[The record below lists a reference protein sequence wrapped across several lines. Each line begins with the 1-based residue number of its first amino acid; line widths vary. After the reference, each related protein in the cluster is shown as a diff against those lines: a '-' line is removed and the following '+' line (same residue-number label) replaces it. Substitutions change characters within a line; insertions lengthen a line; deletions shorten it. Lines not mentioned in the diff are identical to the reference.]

1 MNNSYKSSVYAFL
14 VAIACSVQL
23 FGQSPSTSILEFQQ
37 VFENQV
43 TNVHQEKVFVDT
55 DKASYITGETIWM
68 GAYCMDA
75 SFHQLSMLS
84 KVVNIEL
91 LNQSGGSMKQ
101 IRVELKDGLGQA
113 QLFISPEIPSG
124 TYTLRAYTNWMKN
137 FDPEFVFHKQLN
149 VINPSAS
156 DAASEP
162 TEIPEGLQLDFFP
175 EGGHL
180 VAGLTSKI
188 AIKANDHLGKPVELT
203 GLIFDNNEKEVGKF
217 TTSPDG
223 YASLQL
229 TPEAG
234 KSYFARVAIG
244 GNIQKISLPDAMG
257 NGLVMTAKKA
267 NKDSYR
273 LEFQHTPAFPKTLH
287 LIAHTRGT
295 IQQIRTIDL
304 NSEKQTTL
312 NLKELPAGIT
322 HITLTD
328 QQFQPLIERLIFN
341 YPEFNHIELQTDKK
355 TLATRQKV
363 VLSLNAGNNLL
374 PHDNAFISLSVT
386 ESDPT
391 LPRQQNMVTNLLL
404 TSDIKGNI
412 PNPWKYFNPENTQ
425 REAQMD
431 LIMLTNGWSRFD
443 WDTLNKNKTQ
453 DYLYPAEINAPILSG
468 TVDIQMDQPQNNDL
482 QLSFPGKSSFMNS
495 QKLEPGEI
503 FHFEVPFRIQNNMAC
518 FYINGEPL
526 NPDHITVFSPF
537 DLKTKTRPH
546 VSPLTSAS
554 RVFLEKMNANIQVG
568 QIYREYNFINGVA
581 IESPEPETHFHGEP
595 DFLYILDNY
604 TRFETVR
611 DLFIE
616 YIRSAVIRDNKKKSG
631 FYVIDEDILPGKALT
646 LIDGVPILDMDY
658 ILNFDPLKIE
668 KIGVVKDVYF
678 MGNTNFQGIINFTTY
693 NGDFNDQELPPY
705 ILEKAYHAIQ
715 KPRKFYSPDYALNHE
730 ALKRIPDLRNTLY
743 WNPSI
748 EFTGQTEI
756 EFYTSDNTGEYNISI
771 NGITSSGKPIF
782 TQGSISVKSTVP

>member
-1 MNNSYKSSVYAFL
+1 MNNSYKLSVYAFL
-14 VAIACSVQL
+14 VAMACSAQL
-23 FGQSPSTSILEFQQ
+23 FGQVPATSIREFQQ

-55 DKASYITGETIWM
+55 DKGSYITGETIWM
-68 GAYCMDA
+68 SAYCMDA
-75 SFHQLSMLS
+75 SFHQLSVLS
-84 KVVNIEL
+84 KVVNVEL
-91 LNQSGGSMKQ
+91 LNQSGASMKQ

-113 QLFISPEIPSG
+113 QIFISPELPSG

-137 FDPEFVFHKQLN
+137 FDPEFTFNMPIQI
-149 VINPSAS
+149 INPSAPGTV
-156 DAASEP
+156 SEP
-162 TEIPEGLQLDFFP
+162 TSVVEKLVLDFFP

-180 VAGLTSKI
+180 VSGLSSKV
-188 AIKANDHLGKPVELT
+188 AIKANDHLGKPMELT
-203 GLIFDNNEKEVGKF
+203 GLVFDNHEKEVGKF

-234 KSYFARVAIG
+234 KSYFARVSIG
-244 GNIQKISLPDAMG
+244 GNIQKISLSEAKE
-257 NGLVMTAKKA
+257 NGVVMTAKKV

-273 LEFQHTPAFPKTLH
+273 LEFQHTPSFPKALH

-304 NSEKQTTL
+304 GNEKQTTL
-312 NLKELPAGIT
+312 NLKELPAGIS

-328 QQFQPLIERLIFN
+328 QQFRPLIERLIFN
-341 YPEFNHIELQTDKK
+341 YPELNHIEIEANQN

-363 VLSLNAGNNLL
+363 VLSLNDGNSPL
-374 PHDNAFISLSVT
+374 PGDKAFISLSVT
-386 ESDPT
+386 ESDPSSP
-391 LPRQQNMVTNLLL
+391 LQQNMVTNLLL
-404 TSDIKGNI
+404 TSDIKGHI
-412 PNPWKYFNPENTQ
+412 PNPWKYFNPKNPH

-431 LIMLTNGWSRFD
+431 LVMLTNGWSRFD
-443 WDTLNKNKTQ
+443 WNTLNENRPQ
-453 DYLYPAEINAPILSG
+453 DYQYPAEISAPILSG
-468 TVDIQMDQPQNNDL
+468 TVDFQTDQLQNKDL

-495 QKLEPGEI
+495 QKLTPGET
-503 FHFEVPFRIQNNMAC
+503 FHFEVPFRIQNDMAC

-526 NPDHITVFSPF
+526 NPDYITIFSPF
-537 DLKTKTRPH
+537 DLKTKARH
-546 VSPLTSAS
+546 YSSPLTAAS

-581 IESPEPETHFHGEP
+581 IETPEPETHFHGEP

-631 FYVIDEDILPGKALT
+631 FYVIDEDILPGRALT

-693 NGDFNDQELPPY
+693 NGDFNEQELPPY

-715 KPRKFYSPDYALNHE
+715 KPRKFYSPNYGLNQK

-756 EFYTSDNTGEYNISI
+756 EFYTSDNTGQYEIVI
-771 NGITSSGKPIF
+771 NGVTQSGKPIYAQN
-782 TQGSISVKSTVP
+782 TISVKGTVP

>member
-1 MNNSYKSSVYAFL
+1 MNNSYKSSVYTFL
-14 VAIACSVQL
+14 VAMACSAQL
-23 FGQSPSTSILEFQQ
+23 FGQGPATSIGEFQQ

-55 DKASYITGETIWM
+55 DKGSYITGETIWM
-68 GAYCMDA
+68 SAYCMDA
-75 SFHQLSMLS
+75 SFHQLSVLS

-91 LNQSGGSMKQ
+91 LNQSGASMKQ

-137 FDPEFVFHKQLN
+137 FDPEFTFNMPIQIV
-149 VINPSAS
+149 NPSAPGTV
-156 DAASEP
+156 SEP
-162 TEIPEGLQLDFFP
+162 TNVVEKLVLDFFP

-180 VAGLTSKI
+180 VSGLSSKV
-188 AIKANDHLGKPVELT
+188 AIKANDHLGKPMELT
-203 GLIFDNNEKEVGKF
+203 GLIFDNHEKEVGKF

-234 KSYFARVAIG
+234 KSYFARVSIG
-244 GNIQKISLPDAMG
+244 GNIQKISLPEAKE
-257 NGLVMTAKKA
+257 NGVVMTAKKV
-267 NKDSYR
+267 NKDNYR
-273 LEFQHTPAFPKTLH
+273 LEFQHTPSFPKALH

-304 NSEKQTTL
+304 SNEKQTTL

-328 QQFQPLIERLIFN
+328 QLFQPLVERLIFN
-341 YPEFNHIELQTDKK
+341 YPELNHIELQTNQN

-363 VLSLNAGNNLL
+363 VLSLNAGNSPL
-374 PHDNAFISLSVT
+374 PGDKAFISLSAT
-386 ESDPT
+386 ESDPSSS
-391 LPRQQNMVTNLLL
+391 RQQNMVTNLLL
-404 TSDIKGNI
+404 TSDIKGDI
-412 PNPWKYFNPENTQ
+412 PDPWKYFNPKNPH

-431 LIMLTNGWSRFD
+431 LVMLTNGWSRFD
-443 WDTLNKNKTQ
+443 WDTLNENRPQ
-453 DYLYPAEINAPILSG
+453 DYQYPAEINAPILSG
-468 TVDIQMDQPQNNDL
+468 TVDFQTDKTQNKDL
-482 QLSFPGKSSFMNS
+482 QLSFPGRSSFMNS
-495 QKLEPGEI
+495 QKLMPGEI
-503 FHFEVPFRIQNNMAC
+503 FHFEVPFRIQNDMAC

-526 NPDHITVFSPF
+526 NPDHITIFSPF
-537 DLKTKTRPH
+537 ELKTKTKSYT
-546 VSPLTSAS
+546 SPLTPAS

-581 IESPEPETHFHGEP
+581 IETPEPETHFHGEP

-693 NGDFNDQELPPY
+693 NGDFNEQELPPY

-715 KPRKFYSPDYALNHE
+715 KPRKFYSPDYALNQK

-756 EFYTSDNTGEYNISI
+756 EFYTSDNTGQYEIVI
-771 NGITSSGKPIF
+771 NGVTQSGKPIY
-782 TQGSISVKSTVP
+782 TQNTISVKSTVP